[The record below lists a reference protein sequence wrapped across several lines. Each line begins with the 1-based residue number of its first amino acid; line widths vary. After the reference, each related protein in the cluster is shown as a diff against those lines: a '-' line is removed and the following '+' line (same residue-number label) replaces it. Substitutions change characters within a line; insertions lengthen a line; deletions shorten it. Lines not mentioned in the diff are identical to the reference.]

1 MKGIL
6 MAVYVD
12 HARNPF
18 GRMLMCHMVADGIEE
33 LLMISDRIGLA
44 RRHFQSGSFPHSD
57 LSQSY
62 RARAVI
68 AGAVEV
74 DRRGLVAVMRAYR
87 ARLIFDPVEAKRLSG
102 LILTQRGG

>member
-1 MKGIL
+1 

-33 LLMISDRIGLA
+33 LLEMADRVGLA
-44 RRHFQSGSFPHSD
+44 RRHFQNGSFPHFD

-74 DRRGLVAVMRAYR
+74 DRHGLVAVMRAYR
-87 ARLIFDPVEAKRLSG
+87 TRLILDTAEAERLRCLS
-102 LILTQRGG
+102 LTQRGG